1 MPCYSPLKGWRSA
14 KVNESG
20 KRGIVFNRKDAFVDL
35 PVEIPCGQC
44 IGCRLERSRQ
54 WAVRC
59 VHEAKM
65 HDQNCFLTLTY
76 SNANL
81 PADGSLQ
88 KSDMQKFFKRF
99 RKKVAPLK
107 LRYFYCGEY
116 GDELQ
121 RPHYHAIIFG
131 YDFPDKK
138 LLRSGTHPIYT
149 SEILSDL
156 WPFGIC
162 SIGSVTFES
171 AAYVARYVTKKITGE
186 SAEEHYGSRTPEF
199 VDMSRR
205 PGVAKEF
212 AEKFKK
218 EILDNDSV
226 ICRGI
231 PMKPPRFYDSLYDLS
246 DSDSKKQLDD
256 NRDRRAKLASIRNRS
271 GNSTPERLAVREQ
284 CTKLKLKNQLKR
296 SYENG

>member
-1 MPCYSPLKGWRSA
+1 MPCYSPLKGWRS
-14 KVNESG
+14 KTVNESG
-20 KRGIVFNRKDAFVDL
+20 KRSVVFNRKDAYVDL

-44 IGCRLERSRQ
+44 IGCRLERSRA

-59 VHEAKM
+59 IHEAKL

-76 SNANL
+76 SPENL
-81 PADGSLQ
+81 PPSGSLQ
-88 KSDMQKFFKRF
+88 KDHIQKFFKRF
-99 RKKVAPLK
+99 RKKIAPLK

-116 GDELQ
+116 GEKLQ

-138 LLRSGTHPIYT
+138 LLRRGQHPLYT
-149 SEILSDL
+149 SEILSQL
-156 WPFGIC
+156 WPFGLS

-171 AAYVARYVTKKITGE
+171 AAYVARYVTKKVTGDK
-186 SAEEHYGSRTPEF
+186 AADHYGDRVPEY

-205 PGVAKEF
+205 PGIAMEF

-231 PMKPPRFYDSLYDLS
+231 EMRPPRYYDKLYDLE
-246 DSDSKKQLDD
+246 DSDTKKQLDD
-256 NRDRRAKLASIRNRS
+256 NRLKRQKLASERNKRDP
-271 GNSTPERLAVREQ
+271 GWERMLVREE
-284 CTKLKLKNQLKR
+284 CVKLKLKNQLKR